1 MKPLVRVLIV
11 TDRFDGGFLHWTS
24 HEPNREFHL
33 GEFVD
38 VLLNTSWLGF
48 KIEVTKAHRD
58 APEPGGE
65 AAMKATT
72 GADVVGFRFDQG
84 FTVNGVARVLADY
97 DMVLLFAITRG
108 AEDIDPALAP
118 QAEAIAQYMEKGGGF
133 FATGDHENLGAE
145 VGRIIPRVRSLRRWW
160 PSFDP
165 KGHPPAPDGQG
176 VNRFDT
182 TRPGPDHVVQFEDQ
196 SDEIAQ
202 EIHPAWYSG
211 GIKISG
217 GYLAKSRYPHPLLCS
232 PAGVIKYLP
241 DHMHEGHCEV
251 PDNFATLT
259 YKLAGATVAEFP
271 TDGDPDL
278 VPEVIATAD
287 VLGGHVTL
295 AIAPGTFDD
304 PDIVAA
310 RSFGVIAAWDGH
322 RVKRGRVVVDSTW
335 HHFFNINLTGDMTL
349 KGLGGFPQ
357 TDQRLFGFYIPDG
370 NGGRKASPHYE
381 AIKAYY
387 RNIIYWLIPAKRH
400 HVVWWNALLD
410 IAAFPRLKEEL
421 PHFGGGVDPG
431 KIGDTLEK
439 GGAGFDFE
447 RCYYWGGLADQ
458 YLALARGA
466 CGRLIIRDFLYK
478 PKIPWWEWIQ
488 ETYDPWER
496 APIDRRPEFERF
508 AVLGALGLT
517 PRPEVLL
524 QAGLGAAL
532 LMAGAAGDGRAPGL
546 AAKTVDALDTAWTQ
560 SLDRLTEQYE
570 ARLEEGLRLAAGFKD
585 ALHRRPAAKPTT
597 KPTAKPTTKR

>member
-1 MKPLVRVLIV
+1 MKPLVRILIV
-11 TDRFDGGFLHWTS
+11 TDRYDGGFLHWTS
-24 HEPNREFHL
+24 HEPNRAFHL
-33 GEFVD
+33 GEFID
-38 VLLNTSWLGF
+38 VLLNTTWLGF
-48 KIEVTKAHRD
+48 KIEITKAHRD
-58 APEPGGE
+58 APGPGGE
-65 AAMKATT
+65 AAMKAST

-97 DMVLLFAITRG
+97 DMVLLFAIERG
-108 AEDIDPALAP
+108 AEDIDPAFAP
-118 QAEAIAQYMEKGGGF
+118 QTEAIAQYMEKGGGF
-133 FATGDHENLGAE
+133 FATGDHEDLGSE
-145 VGRIIPRVRSLRRWW
+145 VGRIIPRVRSMRRWW
-160 PSFDP
+160 SPYNP
-165 KGHPPAPDGQG
+165 KGHPPAPEGQG
-176 VNRFDT
+176 SDRYDT
-182 TRPGPDHVVQFEDQ
+182 VRPGPDHVVQFEDQ

-232 PAGVIKYLP
+232 PAGVITYLP

-251 PDNFATLT
+251 PDNFETLT

-278 VPEVIATAD
+278 APEVIATGD
-287 VLGGHVTL
+287 VIGGHTTP
-295 AIAPGTFDD
+295 AIANADNFTDT
-304 PDIVAA
+304 DIVTA

-335 HHFFNINLTGDMTL
+335 HHFFNINLTGDMAL

-357 TDQRLFGFYIPDG
+357 NDQRLFGFYIPDG

-400 HVVWWNALLD
+400 KVVWWNALLD

-421 PHFGGGVDPG
+421 PYHGQSLDPG
-431 KIGDTLEK
+431 RIGDKL
-439 GGAGFDFE
+439 GPQGGFDFQ

-458 YLALARGA
+458 YLAMARGA
-466 CGRLIIRDFLYK
+466 CGRLIIRDILYK

-496 APIDRRPEFERF
+496 APIDQRPEFERF
-508 AVLGALGLT
+508 AVLGALGLA

-532 LMAGAAGDGRAPGL
+532 LMAGAVGDARAPGL
-546 AAKTVDALDTAWTQ
+546 SAKAVEALDAAWGQ
-560 SLDRLTEQYE
+560 SLERLTEAYE
-570 ARLEEGLRLAAGFKD
+570 ARLEEGLRLGAGFKD
-585 ALHRRPAAKPTT
+585 VLGRRASAKP
-597 KPTAKPTTKR
+597 PTTEPGVTKR